1 MSAALPAVGRGCSVL
16 WREWQHPEAWD
27 WAAYAHACMT
37 APAHT
42 LHFRDLCIA
51 QVQLIFV

>member
-27 WAAYAHACMT
+27 RAAYAHACMT

-51 QVQLIFV
+51 QVQLIFL